1 MMKEIWFILLLF
13 FGITLKAQDSDNLD
27 LGKLMPYEINS
38 TNVFID
44 STHYNWCTSVVKG
57 EDGKYHMFYARWP
70 HGRRK
75 ETDDP
80 MNKIFDGFQGWLKYS
95 EIAYA
100 VADKVDGPY
109 HYVKTLLKG
118 DWKPDR
124 WDRYTMHNP
133 QIRKFGKYYYLYY
146 ISNDY
151 DPDFKVSNA
160 KPAADWAH
168 WLRYNCTQKIGV
180 LKAKS
185 IEDLVAGRYE
195 RSTDPLMEADNERT
209 FEVTTNPSVT
219 EGPDGKYYMIFK
231 SRKPNV
237 GNMTMWMA
245 VSDQP
250 NKPFKIISEVFT
262 EADLA
267 CEDPFLWYDK
277 KRKRFYAAVKYYAH
291 SKVLAPQFGALAL
304 ITSRD
309 GLHWQAAKHS
319 VISLRS
325 VHIKGKGETALAHL
339 ERPFLVFDKKG
350 NPTALLAAASIGEP
364 TKGSVDN
371 VKPENNSFIITF
383 DLTRNKKSPQ

>member
-1 MMKEIWFILLLF
+1 MERCLIFICFLF
-13 FGITLKAQDSDNLD
+13 SFSIFPLGAQEKKPLD
-27 LGKLMPYEINS
+27 LNALMPAQVDK
-38 TNVFID
+38 TNIFID
-44 STHYNWCTSVVKG
+44 PDYYNWCSSVIEG

-70 HGRRK
+70 HGRRA
-75 ETDDP
+75 ETDDT
-80 MNKIFDGFQGWLKYS
+80 MNYIFDGFQGWLKYS

-100 VADKVDGPY
+100 VSDKVGGPY
-109 HYVKTLLKG
+109 RYVKTISKG
-118 DWKPDR
+118 DWDPNR

-146 ISNDY
+146 ISNSY
-151 DPDFKVSNA
+151 DANFEVPNA
-160 KPAADWAH
+160 KFGKDWAH

-185 IEDLVAGRYE
+185 IADLVAGRYE
-195 RSTDPLMEADNERT
+195 RSSQPLMEADHKRT

-219 EGPDGKYYMIFK
+219 QGPDGKYYMIFK

-250 NKPFKIISEVFT
+250 DKPFKIISEVFT

-277 KRKRFYAAVKYYAH
+277 RRKCFYAAVKYYAH

-304 ITSRD
+304 ITSHD
-309 GLHWQAAKHS
+309 GVHWRAAQHS
-319 VISLRS
+319 VISLRN
-325 VHIKGKGETALAHL
+325 INWKGKGEVELAHL
-339 ERPFLVFDKKG
+339 ERPFIVFDKKG
-350 NPTALLAAASIGEP
+350 NPQALLAAASIGEP
-364 TKGSVDN
+364 TKGNVDDVSVAF
-371 VKPENNSFIITF
+371 NSFIISF
-383 DLTRNKKSPQ
+383 DLSKK